1 MLYILFSNYFES
13 FYFYSFTL
21 ILHVLYIV
29 LSQVKLWKY
38 GNTFV
43 VYICIFQYEIFIP
56 TNSACILAAQCVS
69 ENIVG
74 DWNTANDKMDED
86 LLPKQ

>member
-1 MLYILFSNYFES
+1 MLYILFGNYFES

-29 LSQVKLWKY
+29 LSQVKLWNY
-38 GNTFV
+38 ANTFV

-56 TNSACILAAQCVS
+56 TNSACILAAQCIS
-69 ENIVG
+69 EYIVG
-74 DWNTANDKMDED
+74 DWNTAANKMDED
-86 LLPKQ
+86 LLLKK